1 MENLQNLQIVELR
14 ERHAFSQRGGILA
27 TIVLVIVGSVL
38 LSLGMYLKT
47 KFEGQVDTSN
57 FSTEQQDT
65 FDDITNNT
73 NDALSLSGWAL
84 WVLVAIGLIALIAGV
99 VTMFS

>member
-1 MENLQNLQIVELR
+1 MENLQMVELR

-57 FSTEQQDT
+57 FTTEQQKT
-65 FDDITNNT
+65 FNEITNNT
-73 NDALSLSGWAL
+73 NDAMSLAGWAL

-99 VTMFS
+99 VAMFT